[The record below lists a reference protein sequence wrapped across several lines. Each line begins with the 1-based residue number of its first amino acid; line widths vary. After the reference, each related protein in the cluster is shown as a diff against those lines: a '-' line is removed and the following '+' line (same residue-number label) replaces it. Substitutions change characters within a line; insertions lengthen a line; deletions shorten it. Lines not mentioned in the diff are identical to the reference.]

1 MQWLRVAC
9 KTSDHPVEV
18 TKPDE
23 RIGGSLEL
31 RAQRRIAPPFVAQ
44 HPRERRLQDT
54 ELGTTQ
60 SRNAALERRSR
71 LLAAA
76 AGILDR
82 FPNLQGLQQERRR
95 KRTRRQ

>member
-18 TKPDE
+18 TKPNE
-23 RIGGSLEL
+23 RVGSSLKL

-54 ELGTTQ
+54 ELGTAQ
-60 SRNAALERRSR
+60 IRNAALECRAR

-76 AGILDR
+76 ARILDR
-82 FPNLQGLQQERRR
+82 FPDLQGLHQERRR
-95 KRTRRQ
+95 

>member
-1 MQWLRVAC
+1 MQWLRVSRKA
-9 KTSDHPVEV
+9 SDHPVEV
-18 TKPDE
+18 AQPDE
-23 RIGGSLEL
+23 GVSRSFQMHT
-31 RAQRRIAPPFVAQ
+31 QRRIAPFVIAQ
-44 HPRERRLQDT
+44 HPRERRLQHT